1 MKDSKLS
8 IIYVGQL
15 WQGGTCLMR
24 MQALESQ
31 GHTIFPLD
39 TSCKHISLLYRVF
52 NKVGY
57 PPDINNVNQKLLEH
71 VKKKRPD
78 IVWIDKGTI
87 VRKKTLVSIKKNYP
101 QTSLVHYNP
110 DDPFGGYGKSGWRTF
125 LKALP
130 LYDVHFVPR
139 AENVNEYKQRSAKN
153 VYFLLPTRGFDPAVH
168 YPRKITAVE
177 REEYGGDVGF
187 IGSYEQDRAEKILA
201 LADSGIKIR
210 IWSAENWPKHKNI
223 QHDSEGIYGDNYS
236 LGLNSFKII
245 LAFLRNNNRD
255 KHTSRSIEIPAC
267 GAFML
272 AERTDEHLQLFEEGK
287 EAEFFGTTQ
296 ELIDKVK
303 FYLTQ
308 DELRRQIAYAGRTR
322 CLTSGY
328 DYDFRIKKMLSRV
341 NEVCSS

>member
-1 MKDSKLS
+1 M
-8 IIYVGQL
+8 
-15 WQGGTCLMR
+15 
-24 MQALESQ
+24 
-31 GHTIFPLD
+31 
-39 TSCKHISLLYRVF
+39 
-52 NKVGY
+52 
-57 PPDINNVNQKLLEH
+57 
-71 VKKKRPD
+71 
-78 IVWIDKGTI
+78 
-87 VRKKTLVSIKKNYP
+87 
-101 QTSLVHYNP
+101 
-110 DDPFGGYGKSGWRTF
+110 
-125 LKALP
+125 
-130 LYDVHFVPR
+130 
-139 AENVNEYKQRSAKN
+139 
-153 VYFLLPTRGFDPAVH
+153 PTRGFDPAVH

-236 LGLNSFKII
+236 LGLNSFKIV
-245 LAFLRNNNRD
+245 LAFLRKNNRD